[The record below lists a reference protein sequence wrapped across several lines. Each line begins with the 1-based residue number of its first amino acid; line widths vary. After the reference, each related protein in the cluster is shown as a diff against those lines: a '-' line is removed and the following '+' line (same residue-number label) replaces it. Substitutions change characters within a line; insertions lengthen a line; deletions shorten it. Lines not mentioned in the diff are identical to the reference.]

1 MKRGISPIISAVL
14 LIVFVVTMLI
24 VIFNLTRK
32 TVESGFEKGQEVFEG
47 FSNCDEVKFFVEDAY
62 CDGGLVIVKV
72 KNEKKIDF
80 KDGFAVRFFHPDE
93 NDWGVG
99 NFLYDTRLNA
109 YEVKAIGI
117 SRSTYEAKGLLGED
131 ITKYKSIQFL
141 EVVPRVKSGE
151 GFQFCVDKKKK
162 IEVRDCSR
170 N

>member
-1 MKRGISPIISAVL
+1 MKRGVSSLIAAVL
-14 LIVFVVTMLI
+14 LIVFVVTMLV
-24 VIFNLTRK
+24 VIFNLTRES
-32 TVESGFEKGQEVFEG
+32 VEPGFEKGEGAFEG

-80 KDGFAVRFFHPDE
+80 KDGFAVRFFHS
-93 NDWGVG
+93 NDDWDVG
-99 NFLYDTRLNA
+99 SFLYDTRLNA

-117 SRSTYEAKGLLGED
+117 SRPTYEAKGLLGED
-131 ITKYKSIQFL
+131 ITKYKAIQFL

-151 GFQFCVDKKKK
+151 GFQFCADKKKK
-162 IEVRDCSR
+162 IEVKNCSG